1 DQPVEQAGDKQRQG
15 TRHAGALFRFP
26 LEFEQEYF
34 GSAMSFDGAAVGSES
49 KPLTLHVVVEAQVRL
64 VGAGGAQMV
73 SGPGKQGVVAAQQK
87 LSATS
92 EPCNL
97 RLLPH
102 KLCKGGCHVA
112 AHRHAGAD
120 GFPRSP
126 DRLTGGYWLVAEVT
140 DSQMF
145 YQLFLPC
152 G

>member
-1 DQPVEQAGDKQRQG
+1 SVSSRRMLGAMTHLLALSIVPQIPVPVDIPYTRPLLDQPVEQAGDKQRQG

-34 GSAMSFDGAAVGSES
+34 GSAMSFDGAAEGSES

-64 VGAGGAQMV
+64 VGAGVAQMV

-102 KLCKGGCHVA
+102 KLCKGGCHV
-112 AHRHAGAD
+112 
-120 GFPRSP
+120 
-126 DRLTGGYWLVAEVT
+126 
-140 DSQMF
+140 
-145 YQLFLPC
+145 
-152 G
+152 